1 MNETERNP
9 LTQKDPKPFHY
20 KYARPIVA
28 IDLCCIGISKEPV
41 QEWKDSITGKP
52 DDEKPQKRLVVFIQR
67 KDEGDPWCLP
77 GRFMHFASTPGDEN
91 ENKSGEEWRDTLDRV
106 RERSW
111 NSYSII
117 AGKVRD
123 ESLGYKVPLNEDIL
137 YSVPPL
143 DRKDRDHRHRIIS
156 LPRVTFVGNHMEPIR
171 PELDHV
177 ARWVPIETV
186 VSPKTDEQAYNLGY
200 DHITIVKNA
209 LLQLRI
215 EASTRPLG
223 KGLVS
228 DDNDFDLQELAE
240 IYNVLFGKQ
249 FSKSNLKKQ
258 FEEKGLIQSNATSP
272 LKKGQRR
279 RGERFR
285 FVNEV
290 YDRYKDDPLK
300 FTFLPRTKEE

>member
-1 MNETERNP
+1 MNKTESNP
-9 LTQKDPKPFHY
+9 PTQKDPKPFHY

-28 IDLCCIGISKEPV
+28 IDLCCIGISKESL
-41 QEWKDSITGKP
+41 QEWKGSASKLGE
-52 DDEKPQKRLVVFIQR
+52 EKPKNRLVVFIQR
-67 KDEGDPWCLP
+67 KDEEEPWCLP
-77 GRFMHFASTPGDEN
+77 GRFMNFASTPGDENPEDPN

-111 NSYSII
+111 SSHSII

-123 ESLGYKVPLNEDIL
+123 EPIGYKVPLNEDIL

-143 DRKDRDHRHRIIS
+143 DRKDRDHRWRIIS
-156 LPRVTFVGNHMEPIR
+156 LPRVTFVGNRVEPIR
-171 PELDHV
+171 PELEHV
-177 ARWVPIETV
+177 ARWVAIE
-186 VSPKTDEQAYNLGY
+186 ELIEERAYSLGY
-200 DHITIVKNA
+200 DHVAIVKNA

-228 DDNDFDLQELAE
+228 DDNDFDLQELVE

-279 RGERFR
+279 RAERFR
-285 FVNEV
+285 FVDEV
-290 YDRYKDDPLK
+290 YKEFTEEPLK
-300 FTFLPRTKEE
+300 FSFLPRY